1 MLTPLDRLP
10 AAPLDGPGHLGAEF
24 RKLGCATFRD
34 AARWVQR
41 LPYGR
46 NADRSRPEL
55 VLEERQGTCS
65 TKHALLA
72 LLAEEQG
79 LEVEMR
85 LVFIRLDRNTSPAV
99 AEVLDRYGVEFLP
112 EAHCVLRTPHG
123 TVDLTHP
130 DGSGEP
136 PEIFEEAAI
145 DPEELG
151 EPKVL
156 RHRSRLAKL
165 LTDDRGLGAR
175 FDLDQLWDV
184 REACIAALKTSKS

>member
-10 AAPLDGPGHLGAEF
+10 GTPLDGPGPLGREF
-24 RKLGCATFRD
+24 RDLGCETFRD

-46 NADRSRPEL
+46 NADRTRPEL
-55 VLEERQGTCS
+55 VLQERQGTCS

-79 LEVEMR
+79 LDVEMR
-85 LVFIRLDRNTSPAV
+85 LVFIRLDRGTSPAV
-99 AEVLDRYGVEFLP
+99 AGVLERHGVDFLP
-112 EAHCVLRTPHG
+112 EAHCVLRTAHG

-165 LTDDRGLGAR
+165 LTDDRELGKR

-184 REACIAALKTSKS
+184 REECIAALKSN